1 MPLLGA
7 VYASSHPLRS
17 ITTATR
23 DPRVFA
29 RPGQMSP
36 AENEAYQL
44 FILAEAGVEKLRL
57 RASRAPDSAPE
68 CHETDG
74 FEMTVDEAMALRP
87 IPHEVGPGW
96 RCGCTYRPAG

>member
-1 MPLLGA
+1 M
-7 VYASSHPLRS
+7 
-17 ITTATR
+17 
-23 DPRVFA
+23 FA
-29 RPGQMSP
+29 RPGRMSP
-36 AENEAYQL
+36 SENEAYQL

-74 FEMTVDEAMALRP
+74 FVMTVDEAMALRP